1 MDVYRSLILLNI
13 VVLVETFAFCN
24 HEYTVT
30 KFKDFEFADIFVTIV
45 RTVK

>member
-1 MDVYRSLILLNI
+1 MDVYRSLILLDI

-30 KFKDFEFADIFVTIV
+30 KFKDFEFADISVTVV